1 MMSCLGVHFALT
13 ESEVQ
18 TLLDFEDE
26 QDRLDHIQEVIEED
40 YLANH
45 REFCAESDKAWDAIH
60 RALGDGEMSFAGGSY
75 PLNHVILGG
84 ESLYDAEDYIISLK
98 TPAQAKDIAAALRV

>member
-18 TLLDFEDE
+18 ALLEFEDE

-40 YLANH
+40 YLSNQ
-45 REFCAESDKAWDAIH
+45 RELCAESDKAWDAIH
-60 RALGDGEMSFAGGSY
+60 RALGDGEMSFAG
-75 PLNHVILGG
+75 
-84 ESLYDAEDYIISLK
+84 
-98 TPAQAKDIAAALRV
+98 